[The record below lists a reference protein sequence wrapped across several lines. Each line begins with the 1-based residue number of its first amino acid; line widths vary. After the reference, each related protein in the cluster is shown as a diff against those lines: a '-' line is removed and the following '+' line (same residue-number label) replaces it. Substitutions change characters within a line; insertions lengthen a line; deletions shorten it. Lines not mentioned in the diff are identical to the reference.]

1 MIKQTVRRILP
12 RKIIRSWEQWRDRE
26 RLSRAERAVA
36 AFRRPSARSHG
47 LPSQLI
53 VSLTSYPQ
61 RYGTLAKT
69 LKGLLAQTIS
79 PDRTILWIAKADMA
93 TLPDDVK
100 DLRSCGLEI
109 RPCHDLRSY
118 NKIIHTLK
126 LWPDAYA
133 VTADDDLYYEPK
145 WLETLVQGV
154 RPGEKVIICRRAIRP
169 KRIGDS
175 FAAFVEWQQDII
187 TNGELVDDLFP
198 TGVGGVLYPPHSLSP
213 EVMDE
218 EVFTTLCPHDD
229 DSWLYFMSRR
239 AGSKYSQVGGG
250 FAQTMWPGSQVTSLM
265 SVNLIE
271 GENDRQFRAVIEHYA
286 SSTPANEA
294 KLT

>member
-1 MIKQTVRRILP
+1 MIRQIVRRILP
-12 RKIIRSWEQWRDRE
+12 AKMTRLLEQWRDQA

-36 AFRRPSARSHG
+36 AFRRPIARAHG
-47 LPSQLI
+47 LPGELI

-61 RYGTLAKT
+61 RYGILAKS
-69 LKGLLAQTIS
+69 LKGLLAQTIR
-79 PDRTILWIAKADMA
+79 PDRTILWIAEEDMPA
-93 TLPDDVK
+93 LPDEVT
-100 DLRSCGLEI
+100 DLQSSGLEI

-126 LWPDAYA
+126 LWPDAYV

-145 WLETLVQGV
+145 WLETLAQGV
-154 RPGEKVIICRRAIRP
+154 HPGEKVVVCRRALRP
-169 KRIGDS
+169 KRIGCS
-175 FAAFVEWQQDII
+175 YAAFLEWQQDVI
-187 TNGELVDDLFP
+187 TDGDPVDDLFP
-198 TGVGGVLYPPHSLSP
+198 TGVGGVLYPPHSLAL

-218 EVFTTLCPHDD
+218 EVFTALCPHDD
-229 DSWLYFMSRR
+229 DSWLYFMSKR

-250 FAQTMWPGSQVTSLM
+250 FGQTMWPGSQATSLM
-265 SVNLIE
+265 SINLIE

-286 SSTPANEA
+286 SAPPANET